1 MAVWSLIGKESAI
14 SVLARRYRASR
25 VRLVLALRVAL
36 RFVLVLAGCA
46 SLVAAAWLVAVPLGL
61 LAGGAALFFLEWLVK
76 DGAR

>member
-25 VRLVLALRVAL
+25 ARLLLTLRVAL
-36 RFVLVLAGCA
+36 RFVLVLGGCA
-46 SLVAAAWLVAVPLGL
+46 SLVAAAWMVAVPLGL
-61 LAGGAALFFLEWLVK
+61 LAGCVAMFFLEWLVK